1 MKHLAI
7 KMFVVGFVILI
18 AAPFCIAQG
27 NNSPLSKT
35 PTEDD
40 KANLPKS
47 YQEGLEK
54 IRIDREKKEYDKM
67 VGYGEEALKISE
79 ELEKAFESNG
89 RLTEKELNKV
99 ANVEKL
105 VKKIRN
111 ELGGDDD
118 ENDSEADL
126 NKPVEPEKAVKT
138 LRTVASDLFGELKKM
153 TRFTISAAAIQNSN
167 SLLRITRF
175 LRLSK

>member
-1 MKHLAI
+1 MRHLAVRI
-7 KMFVVGFVILI
+7 IFLIVAILV
-18 AAPFCIAQG
+18 ATSFGIAQI
-27 NNSPLSKT
+27 NNFPLSKP

-40 KANLPKS
+40 KSNLPKS

-54 IRIDREKKEYDKM
+54 LRIDREKKEYEKM
-67 VGYGEEALKISE
+67 VGYGEEALKITE
-79 ELEKAFESNG
+79 DLEKTYETKG
-89 RLTEKELNKV
+89 RLTEADLNKV

-105 VKKIRN
+105 VKKIRS

-118 ENDSEADL
+118 DGDDQTDPESQ
-126 NKPVEPEKAVKT
+126 VEPEKAVRS
-138 LRTVASDLFGELKKM
+138 LRTIASDLFGELKKM
-153 TRFTISAAAIQNSN
+153 SRFTVSAAAIYSSN